1 MLHCRRVSSSKDGVV
16 SGLRSSLLASVGLNE
31 NLRYEPDERCP
42 PLVALVAGVQGI
54 MIVLAPT
61 VLIVAITVL
70 AAGQDE
76 EYLSWAVLAAM
87 VVVGIT
93 ITLQASRIGRLGGGH
108 LLITGVTP
116 NFIAVSILALDE
128 GGPAMLASLIVL
140 SSIFY
145 LAVAA
150 WLPLLRRIITPVVS
164 GSVLML
170 IAATILPFSFDRLQE
185 VPEGVSAAAGPCVAA
200 VTLVIATV
208 LVLRAPRLWRPWSLM
223 IGIAAGCAAAA
234 LFGAYELE
242 RLFAAPWAGIP
253 EGGFPGLDLAP
264 SAGFWALLPMFLI
277 VTLIQV
283 IKGIGDGMVAQQVS
297 WRRPRATDFRLIQ
310 GSIYA
315 NGVGILLSG
324 LAGTPPTTSYSSL
337 TVSLVNLTGVAA
349 RSVGYAMGGI
359 FLALAL
365 FPKVTG
371 VLLTIPSPV
380 MGGFLLTA
388 IGMLFVEGVQTIS
401 RAGLE
406 PQKALVAGL
415 AFSLGLGME
424 NQNVLEGLLGSP
436 WGDLLG
442 NGITVGAV
450 TAIGLTALLELTGPR
465 RSRLDVELDI
475 SDLPRI
481 DAFLQQVAADM
492 RWDKASTA
500 RLRSAGEETLSSLL
514 QPGNERPEGGAKR
527 LIVSAR
533 PDGRAVEIE
542 FLAVFDEEN
551 LEDRLAYLDEQTE
564 APDEREVSFRLL
576 RHYAS
581 SVRHQKYQGMDIVT
595 VRVES

>member
-1 MLHCRRVSSSKDGVV
+1 M
-16 SGLRSSLLASVGLNE
+16 ASVGLNE
-31 NLRYEPDERCP
+31 NLRYEPDEWCP
-42 PLVALVAGVQGI
+42 PLAAIAAGVQGI

-76 EYLSWAVLAAM
+76 QQLTWAVFAAM

-93 ITLQASRIGRLGGGH
+93 IALQAARIGRLGGGH

-140 SSIFY
+140 SSLFY

-185 VPEGVSAAAGPCVAA
+185 VPDGAPAAAGPCVAA
-200 VTLVIATV
+200 ATLVVATV

-234 LFGAYELE
+234 LFGVYDIE

-253 EGGFPGLDLAP
+253 EGGLPGLDLAP

-337 TVSLVNLTGVAA
+337 TVSLINLTGVAA
-349 RSVGYAMGGI
+349 RRVRIRHGGH
-359 FLALAL
+359 L
-365 FPKVTG
+365 PGTR
-371 VLLTIPSPV
+371 PV
-380 MGGFLLTA
+380 
-388 IGMLFVEGVQTIS
+388 
-401 RAGLE
+401 
-406 PQKALVAGL
+406 PQ
-415 AFSLGLGME
+415 
-424 NQNVLEGLLGSP
+424 
-436 WGDLLG
+436 G
-442 NGITVGAV
+442 NGSAAHYPRPGDGWIPADRHRH
-450 TAIGLTALLELTGPR
+450 ALRGGRADPLQGRPRPPEGPR
-465 RSRLDVELDI
+465 CGAGVF
-475 SDLPRI
+475 PR
-481 DAFLQQVAADM
+481 
-492 RWDKASTA
+492 A
-500 RLRSAGEETLSSLL
+500 RYGE
-514 QPGNERPEGGAKR
+514 PERPRGPAW
-527 LIVSAR
+527 
-533 PDGRAVEIE
+533 
-542 FLAVFDEEN
+542 
-551 LEDRLAYLDEQTE
+551 
-564 APDEREVSFRLL
+564 
-576 RHYAS
+576 
-581 SVRHQKYQGMDIVT
+581 
-595 VRVES
+595 